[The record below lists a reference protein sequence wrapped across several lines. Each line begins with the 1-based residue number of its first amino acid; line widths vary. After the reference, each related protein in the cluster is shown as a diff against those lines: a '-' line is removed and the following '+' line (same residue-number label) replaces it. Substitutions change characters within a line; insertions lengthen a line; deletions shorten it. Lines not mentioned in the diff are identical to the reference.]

1 MEADKK
7 HIRDVALK
15 ISINTLLSGKY
26 VQEKETEPNYLL
38 TSEEKKIYRLNLMA
52 NILSKEIVG
61 SITNLLIDDGTGSI
75 ILRSFEKNKT
85 TENLNIGD
93 TILILGKVRIYNQ
106 EKYISP
112 EIIKKINP
120 LWLKLRAL
128 ELNKNILTSNK
139 IEINENKTEELSLN
153 NTPENLIQNKKIEKN
168 TIKESKNE
176 QLSKNTIKVIEQTKI
191 IDKETIEENEQ
202 KMIPLQKIINL
213 IKDLDQGNGVL
224 IEEIIERSSLE
235 NTEKIIEKMLE
246 NGDIF
251 QNSPG
256 KVKVL

>member
-112 EIIKKINP
+112 EIIKKIN
-120 LWLKLRAL
+120 W
-128 ELNKNILTSNK
+128 
-139 IEINENKTEELSLN
+139 
-153 NTPENLIQNKKIEKN
+153 
-168 TIKESKNE
+168 
-176 QLSKNTIKVIEQTKI
+176 
-191 IDKETIEENEQ
+191 
-202 KMIPLQKIINL
+202 
-213 IKDLDQGNGVL
+213 
-224 IEEIIERSSLE
+224 
-235 NTEKIIEKMLE
+235 
-246 NGDIF
+246 
-251 QNSPG
+251 G
-256 KVKVL
+256 KR

>member
-52 NILSKEIVG
+52 NILSREIVG